1 MKLIIIIIVFLFV
14 SAELTATEVQN
25 VSTKRNFKSLVF
37 VSMGMAF
44 SSGSTDFF
52 SIYNNEFSGS
62 KRDFKQT
69 PLIGFGTKF
78 RFGNFRA
85 GIQAHVLNS
94 RLQDFYEDYVDE
106 GELSGYRQHGQNIEF
121 TDIPVIGTLEYIPYI
136 GQFRTYVGGG
146 LGFMLRKF
154 EWFESVKSGIPLD
167 RRTGGTHYEDIDII
181 PFFKLYS
188 GLELGFDKKSEDTF
202 LGSLIIEASY
212 NYSAGGADI
221 FKSARRQFVPAKP
234 KLKDRY
240 NVLPGYIALTLS
252 VTFNFNKVS

>member
-1 MKLIIIIIVFLFV
+1 MKLIIIIFVLIFV
-14 SAELTATEVQN
+14 SAELTVSEVQN
-25 VSTKRNFKSLVF
+25 VSPKRTFKSLIF
-37 VSMGMAF
+37 VSTGMAF

-52 SIYNNEFSGS
+52 SVYNDEFSGY

-78 RFGNFRA
+78 RFGNYRA

-106 GELSGYRQHGQNIEF
+106 GELTGYRQHGQDIEF
-121 TDIPVIGTLEYIPYI
+121 TDIPVIGTFEYMPYL

-146 LGFMLRKF
+146 LGFMMRNL
-154 EWFESVKSGIPLD
+154 EWTENIRSGIPLD
-167 RRTGGTHYEDIDII
+167 RRTGGTHYNDIDVF
-181 PFFKLYS
+181 PFFKIYS
-188 GLELGFDKKSEDTF
+188 GLELGFDKKSEETF
-202 LGSLIIEASY
+202 LGSLVIEASY

-221 FKSARRQFVPAKP
+221 FKNARRQFVPAKP
-234 KLKDRY
+234 RLKDRY
-240 NVLPGYIALTLS
+240 NVFPGYIALTIA